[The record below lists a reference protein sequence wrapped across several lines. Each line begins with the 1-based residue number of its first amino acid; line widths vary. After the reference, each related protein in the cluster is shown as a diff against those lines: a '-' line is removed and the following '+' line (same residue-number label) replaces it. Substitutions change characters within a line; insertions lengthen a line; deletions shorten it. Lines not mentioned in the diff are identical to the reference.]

1 LAATGHTEVLSY
13 PFFDEETNNLF
24 GSATEVTVPQ
34 VRLANALDA
43 SQGWMR
49 TSLLPGLIGTAARNR
64 SRGLNDL
71 ALFETGLVFLPE
83 AGKTYGQDVV
93 AGGVRPSPE
102 VEAALYAGIPPQ
114 PRYISGLYVGDA
126 LTKQPGQ
133 KAVPYSWQ
141 DALTAVQQIALG
153 AGVDITVRQGSHKAF
168 HPGRTAELLLDG
180 TVIGY
185 AGELLPSVAEEAH
198 LPRTVAAFE
207 LNLDAVSAAAG
218 VPHTAVDVKTMPAAT
233 QDLSLVVD
241 ESIPAA
247 DVKAA
252 VIEGAGDL
260 LETATLVD
268 VYQGTGIPEGQRS
281 LTFALRF
288 RADDRTLTA
297 AEATASK
304 EAGVALAASRFGATI
319 RE

>member
-24 GSATEVTVPQ
+24 GSATEASVPQ

-43 SQGWMR
+43 TQGWMR

-64 SRGLNDL
+64 SRGLTDL

-83 AGKTYGQDVV
+83 LGKTYGQDIVP
-93 AGGVRPSPE
+93 GGVRPAAD
-102 VEAALYAGIPPQ
+102 VEAKLYAGIPPQ
-114 PRYISGLYVGDA
+114 PRYISGLFVGDA
-126 LTKQPGQ
+126 ISKQVCQ
-133 KAVPYSWQ
+133 KAVAYDWQ
-141 DALTAVQQIALG
+141 DALAAVQQIALG
-153 AGVDITVRQGSHKAF
+153 AGVQITVRQGSHKAF
-168 HPGRTAELLLDG
+168 HPGRTAELLLGDA
-180 TVIGY
+180 VIGY
-185 AGELLPSVAEEAH
+185 AGELLPSVAEDAH

-207 LNLDAVSAAAG
+207 LNLDAVTDAAG
-218 VPHTAVDVKTMPAAT
+218 VPHVAVDVKTMPAAT
-233 QDLSLVVD
+233 QDLSLVVSD
-241 ESIPAA
+241 SIPAA
-247 DVKAA
+247 EVLAA
-252 VIEGAGDL
+252 VVEGAGEL